1 VNVPIRRIIVVF
13 GLLFLALLW
22 NVEYVQV
29 IQAGSLSK
37 RPDNRRVLLD
47 EYSRERGPILV
58 GGDPIARSIE
68 TKDALVYQREYAD
81 GPLYGHITGFYSSIY
96 GRTYIEESE
105 NPILAGTDNRL
116 FVRRVIDLATG
127 RNPQGG
133 SVLLTIDARAQKA
146 ADDALGDKVGAAI
159 AIEPKTGRILA
170 MVSHPTYDPNK
181 LASHSASTQQKAYQ
195 TYLADPKNPMLNR
208 ATRERYPPGSTFKLV
223 TAAAALSSGDFDFAP
238 NSQLPSPKVYDVP
251 QTSRDIKNDNNSTCG
266 AVKGSLTMQQALAV
280 SCNTTFA
287 GLGVK
292 LGADAL
298 RDQAEKFGFNSTPL
312 DSFPDVTSVFPQQ
325 LDVPQTAQS
334 SIGQYDVSATPLQ
347 MAMVSA
353 GIANGGEVMR
363 PYLSAVVRGPDL
375 RPISITRPEVAS
387 RAVSPQVASELT
399 QMMEAVVAN
408 GTGRNGQIA
417 GVRVAGK
424 TGTAQSAPD
433 RPPYAWFTAF
443 APADNPQVA
452 VAVVIEDSDT
462 VRDDISG
469 GKLAA
474 PVAKAIMEAVIQ

>member
-1 VNVPIRRIIVVF
+1 MNVPIRRIIIVF

-29 IQAGSLSK
+29 IEAGSLSK

-47 EYSRERGPILV
+47 EYSRQRGPILV
-58 GGDPIARSIE
+58 GGDPIAQSVE

-81 GPLYGHITGFYSSIY
+81 GPLYGHVTGFYSSIY
-96 GRTYIEESE
+96 GRTYLEESE

-146 ADDALGDKVGAAI
+146 ADATLGDKVGAVV

-195 TYLADPKNPMLNR
+195 TYINDPKNPMLNR
-208 ATRERYPPGSTFKLV
+208 ATRQRYPPGSTFKLI
-223 TAAAALSSGDFDFAP
+223 TAAAALSSGDYTP
-238 NSQLPSPKVYDVP
+238 TSMLPSPKVLTVP
-251 QTSRDIKNDNNSTCG
+251 QTTHTIKNENDSTCG
-266 AVKGSLTMQQALAV
+266 AVKGQLTMTQALSV

-287 GLGVK
+287 NLGMKV
-292 LGADAL
+292 GANAL
-298 RDQAEKFGFNSTPL
+298 RDQAEKFGFNSTPM
-312 DSFPDVTSVFPQQ
+312 DTFPDVASVFPQQ
-325 LDVPQTAQS
+325 LDVPETALS
-334 SIGQYDVSATPLQ
+334 SIGQYDVAATPLQ

-353 GIANGGEVMR
+353 GIANGGQVMR

-375 RPISITRPEVAS
+375 RPISITRPQVLS
-387 RAVSPQVASELT
+387 QAVTPQVASELT
-399 QMMEAVVAN
+399 QMMEAVVAS
-408 GTGRNGQIA
+408 GTGRNGQIP

-424 TGTAQSAPD
+424 TGTAQSSPD

-474 PVAKAIMEAVIQ
+474 PIAKAVIKAVVQ

>member
-1 VNVPIRRIIVVF
+1 VNVPIRRIILVF

-22 NVEYVQV
+22 NIEYVQV

-58 GGDPIARSIE
+58 GGDPIAQSVE
-68 TKDALVYQREYAD
+68 TKDALVYQRKYAE
-81 GPLYGHITGFYSSIY
+81 GPRYGHITGFYSSIY
-96 GRTYIEESE
+96 GRTYLEESE

-127 RNPQGG
+127 RAPQGG

-146 ADDALGDKVGAAI
+146 GDTALGNKVGAVV

-181 LASHSASTQQKAYQ
+181 LASHSPSTQQKAYQ
-195 TYLADPKNPMLNR
+195 TYVTDPKNPMLNR
-208 ATRERYPPGSTFKLV
+208 ATRQRYPPGSTFKLI
-223 TAAAALSSGDFDFAP
+223 TAAAALSSGKGYTP
-238 NSQLPSPKVYDVP
+238 TSMLSSPKVLTVP
-251 QTSRDIKNDNNSTCG
+251 QTTHTIKNENDSSCG
-266 AVKGSLTMQQALAV
+266 TTKAVLTVQQALAV

-287 GLGVK
+287 GLGMKV
-292 LGADAL
+292 GANAL
-298 RDQAEKFGFNSTPL
+298 RDQAEKFGFNSTPMNT
-312 DSFPDVTSVFPQQ
+312 FPDVASVFPQQ
-325 LDVPQTAQS
+325 LDVPETALS
-334 SIGQYDVSATPLQ
+334 SIGQYDVAATPLQ

-353 GIANGGEVMR
+353 GIANDGQVMR

-375 RPISITRPEVAS
+375 RPISITRPQVMS
-387 RAVSPQVASELT
+387 QAVTPQVAAQLT
-399 QMMEAVVAN
+399 QMMEAVVTS
-408 GTGRNGQIA
+408 GTGKNGRIT

-424 TGTAQSAPD
+424 TGTAQSSPD

-443 APADNPQVA
+443 APADNPQIA
-452 VAVVIEDSDT
+452 VAVVVEDSNT
-462 VRDDISG
+462 ARDDVSG

-474 PVAKAIMEAVIQ
+474 PVATAVMKAVLK

>member
-58 GGDPIARSIE
+58 GGDPIAQSIE

-96 GRTYIEESE
+96 GRTYLEESE

-127 RNPQGG
+127 RAPQGG
-133 SVLLTIDARAQKA
+133 SVLLTIDSRAQKA
-146 ADDALGDKVGAAI
+146 ADTALGNKVGAVV

-170 MVSHPTYDPNK
+170 MVSHPTFDPNK
-181 LASHSASTQQKAYQ
+181 LASHSALTQQKAYQ
-195 TYLADPKNPMLNR
+195 TYLADKKNPMLNR
-208 ATRERYPPGSTFKLV
+208 ATRQRYPPGSTFKLI
-223 TAAAALSSGDFDFAP
+223 TAAAALSGKGYTPTSLLA
-238 NSQLPSPKVYDVP
+238 SPKVLPLP
-251 QTSRDIKNDNNSTCG
+251 QTTHTIKNENDSNCG
-266 AVKGSLTMQQALAV
+266 TTKAVLTMQQALAV
-280 SCNTTFA
+280 SCNTSFA
-287 GLGVK
+287 GLGMKV
-292 LGADAL
+292 GANAL
-298 RDQAEKFGFNSTPL
+298 RDQAEKFGFNSTPM
-312 DSFPDVTSVFPQQ
+312 DTFPDVASVFPLQ
-325 LDVPQTAQS
+325 LDVPETAQS
-334 SIGQYDVSATPLQ
+334 SIGQYDVAATPLQ

-353 GIANGGEVMR
+353 GIANGGQVMR

-375 RPISITRPEVAS
+375 RPISITRPQAMS
-387 RAVSPQVASELT
+387 QAVTPQVAAQLT
-399 QMMEAVVAN
+399 QMMEAVVSS
-408 GTGRNGQIA
+408 GTGKNGQIP

-424 TGTAQSAPD
+424 TGTAQSSPD

-443 APADNPQVA
+443 APADNPQIA

-462 VRDDISG
+462 VRDDVSG

-474 PVAKAIMEAVIQ
+474 PVAKAVIEAVLP

>member
-29 IQAGSLSK
+29 IEAGSLSK

-58 GGDPIARSIE
+58 GGDPIARSVE
-68 TKDALVYQREYAD
+68 TKDALVYQRVYAD
-81 GPLYGHITGFYSSIY
+81 GPLYGHVTGFYSSIY
-96 GRTYIEESE
+96 GRTYLEESE

-146 ADDALGDKVGAAI
+146 ADTALGTKVGAVV

-170 MVSHPTYDPNK
+170 MVSHPTYNPNK

-195 TYLADPKNPMLNR
+195 TYVDDQTDPMLNR
-208 ATRERYPPGSTFKLV
+208 ATRQRYPPGSTFKLI
-223 TAAAALSSGDFDFAP
+223 TAAAALSTGDYTP
-238 NSQLPSPKVYDVP
+238 TSSLPSPKMLPVP
-251 QTSRDIKNDNNSTCG
+251 QTTHTINNENNSTCG
-266 AVKGSLTMQQALAV
+266 AVKGMLTMQQALAV

-287 GLGVK
+287 GLGMK
-292 LGADAL
+292 IGASAL
-298 RDQAEKFGFNSTPL
+298 AVQAEKFGFNSSPMAT
-312 DSFPDVTSVFPQQ
+312 FPDVTSVFPQQ
-325 LDVPQTAQS
+325 MDMPETALS
-334 SIGQYDVSATPLQ
+334 AIGQYDVAATPLQ
-347 MAMVSA
+347 MSMVSA
-353 GIANGGEVMR
+353 GIANGGQLMR

-375 RPISITRPEVAS
+375 RPISITRPQVLSQAVTPEVA
-387 RAVSPQVASELT
+387 AQLT
-399 QMMEAVVAN
+399 QMMERVVAS
-408 GTGRNGQIA
+408 GTGKNGQIS

-424 TGTAQSAPD
+424 TGTAESAPN

-452 VAVVIEDSDT
+452 VAVVIENSDT
-462 VRDDISG
+462 VRDDVSG

-474 PVAKAIMEAVIQ
+474 PVAKAVMQAVIR